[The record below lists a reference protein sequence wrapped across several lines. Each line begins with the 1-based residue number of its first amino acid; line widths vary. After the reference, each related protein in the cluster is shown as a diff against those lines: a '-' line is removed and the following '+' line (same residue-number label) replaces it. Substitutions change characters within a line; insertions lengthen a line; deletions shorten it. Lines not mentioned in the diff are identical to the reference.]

1 MTKALKISA
10 IAIGSLLVLL
20 IAAALIIPVA
30 FKEKIKEK
38 VEASINDMVNAKVTF
53 ADYKLSLIRAFPN
66 AAFSMK
72 GLSVTGTGAFEGD
85 TLAAVGSLDLVFNI
99 MSIFS
104 DKGYEIKSIIIDRAM
119 INAIVTEDGA
129 ENWDIMKETQGGTGA
144 DTVETLHATSL
155 QVHLRKFVVNDGRFY
170 YTDRSS
176 DLYASLENLTLKL
189 AGNMSGSKTE
199 LVMDLNTPGTNVVMD
214 KIRYLADAR
223 VDFHALIDADID
235 SMLFVLKD
243 NKLKINDID
252 ISFSGKVAMPGD
264 DIDLDMTFSTPETTF
279 KSLLSIIPAFYMKD
293 FAGLNASGSF
303 STDGSIKG
311 TYSSADSTM
320 PDIAARLIVKDGVIS
335 YPGLPEKIT
344 AINIS
349 GEVFADGKDTDKS
362 TVDISRFHFELAGNP
377 FDAMLKLATPISDPS
392 VTASAM
398 GKLDLSRLQQA
409 LPIDSLKLNGLID
422 ISLSMAGR
430 MSMLDNKQYDQFKA
444 DGRLGISD
452 MALEM
457 TGMPEIKIS
466 NAEFAFSPAWSELKQ
481 LTMTMGEKSD
491 FSLSGRLENY
501 IPYLF
506 SDGVLK
512 GNLALA
518 SKSVDLN
525 EILDI
530 IPSDTSEV
538 DTTAMELI
546 SVPKDID
553 FTFNAAVGMLV
564 YSRLEAREVKG
575 NIIVRDGVIIFN
587 ETGMKA
593 LGGSLVMNA
602 VYDTRDTL
610 KPMVDA
616 DMQISA
622 VSIKEAFKTFNTVQ
636 KLMPVASGLGG
647 NVSVRMK
654 YNSLL
659 GKNIMPV
666 ISTISGN
673 GEIRSESVQVL
684 ETKAFDQM
692 KGLLKIDPSY
702 TNILKDIKATFII
715 NDGRIFLKPF
725 DTRLGNIKLNISG
738 DQGLDQTLNYLIKT
752 EIPRAELGPAASS
765 LMGTLSAQ
773 AAALGLNIPV
783 PEIIKVNLKVGG
795 TFRKPVITPVLA
807 GGSASGATA
816 PAVQAIKEE
825 VTEKVNEAAR
835 QQADKILKE
844 AEEKAQVLRDQAVS
858 SAEAIRKEADLQGK
872 KLIKDAEAKG
882 PIAVAAAKK
891 AAEVLNRE
899 ADKKATQLVT
909 EANRKADQIL
919 AEAKAKA
926 DELLK

>member
-1 MTKALKISA
+1 
-10 IAIGSLLVLL
+10 
-20 IAAALIIPVA
+20 
-30 FKEKIKEK
+30 
-38 VEASINDMVNAKVTF
+38 
-53 ADYKLSLIRAFPN
+53 
-66 AAFSMK
+66 
-72 GLSVTGTGAFEGD
+72 
-85 TLAAVGSLDLVFNI
+85 
-99 MSIFS
+99 
-104 DKGYEIKSIIIDRAM
+104 
-119 INAIVTEDGA
+119 
-129 ENWDIMKETQGGTGA
+129 
-144 DTVETLHATSL
+144 
-155 QVHLRKFVVNDGRFY
+155 
-170 YTDRSS
+170 
-176 DLYASLENLTLKL
+176 
-189 AGNMSGSKTE
+189 
-199 LVMDLNTPGTNVVMD
+199 
-214 KIRYLADAR
+214 
-223 VDFHALIDADID
+223 
-235 SMLFVLKD
+235 
-243 NKLKINDID
+243 
-252 ISFSGKVAMPGD
+252 
-264 DIDLDMTFSTPETTF
+264 
-279 KSLLSIIPAFYMKD
+279 
-293 FAGLNASGSF
+293 
-303 STDGSIKG
+303 
-311 TYSSADSTM
+311 
-320 PDIAARLIVKDGVIS
+320 
-335 YPGLPEKIT
+335 
-344 AINIS
+344 
-349 GEVFADGKDTDKS
+349 
-362 TVDISRFHFELAGNP
+362 
-377 FDAMLKLATPISDPS
+377 
-392 VTASAM
+392 
-398 GKLDLSRLQQA
+398 
-409 LPIDSLKLNGLID
+409 
-422 ISLSMAGR
+422 
-430 MSMLDNKQYDQFKA
+430 
-444 DGRLGISD
+444 
-452 MALEM
+452 
-457 TGMPEIKIS
+457 MPEIKIS

-795 TFRKPVITPVLA
+795 TFRKPVIIPVLA
-807 GGSASGATA
+807 GGSASGATS